1 MLALEMK
8 RAAIAQAQPP
18 PAAEQ
23 TPPTWKTAPSLLAWL
38 AAL

>member
-1 MLALEMK
+1 MLDLEMK

-18 PAAEQ
+18 HAAEQ
-23 TPPTWKTAPSLLAWL
+23 TPPTWKTDPSLLAWL